1 MNMKY
6 PVIDWHCDALLKLQ
20 ENQDLDFYDS
30 DALDVN
36 VVKLRKGGVKV
47 QAFAI
52 FIDPEIPWNQ
62 KYDAAL
68 TQVKMYKEKVLSQE
82 GFVQIRSFREIHD
95 LEDDEIGTFLT
106 LEGLDCV
113 DTDINKVQH
122 LLDEGVLSIGM
133 TWNNANLACDGI
145 GEKRGAGVTEFGLEV
160 IELMNKNNLFI
171 DVSHISL
178 KGFEDVLDNAT
189 HVIASHSNAQ
199 TIASHRRNLNDAQ
212 IKRMKAKEFP
222 IHLVYCEPF
231 IVDLMPAKIDDLIKH
246 VDYFIKQGYELSL
259 GLGSDF
265 DGIFTKVENL
275 EDSSDTQNMLKAI
288 ENQFGSEVAMNIA
301 YSNFMRY
308 VDTHM
313 NN

>member
-1 MNMKY
+1 MKY

-20 ENQDLDFYDS
+20 ENPDLDFYDS
-30 DALDVN
+30 EELDVN
-36 VVKLRKGGVKV
+36 VVKMREGGIKV

-62 KYDAAL
+62 KYEAAL
-68 TQVKMYKEKVLSQE
+68 MQVRMYKEKVLSQD
-82 GFVQIRSFREIHD
+82 GFVQLFNFHDIHN
-95 LEDDEIGTFLT
+95 LKEHEIGTFLT

-113 DTDINKVQH
+113 DTDIHKVEH
-122 LLDEGVLSIGM
+122 LLSEGVLSIGM

-145 GEKRGAGVTEFGLEV
+145 GEKRGAGLTEFGLEV
-160 IELMNKNNLFI
+160 VELMNKRNLFI

-178 KGFEDVLDNAT
+178 KGFEDVLDHAK

-199 TIASHRRNLNDAQ
+199 SVASHRRNLNDDQ
-212 IKRMKAKEFP
+212 IERLRSKESP

-231 IVDLMPAKIDDLIKH
+231 IVDELPATIDDILTH
-246 VDYFIKQGYELSL
+246 LEYFTQKGYQASI

-275 EDSSDTQNMLKAI
+275 VDSSDTQNVLQAI
-288 ENQFGSEVAMNIA
+288 EKRYGEDRARDIA
-301 YSNFMRY
+301 YNNFMRY
-308 VDTHM
+308 VDKYM
-313 NN
+313 